1 MISIHEYQRKAIHL
15 FNLIIPFGYW
25 FIIPDQNK
33 FKIIIITFTAL
44 FILADYFRTK
54 SKLIKKLFI
63 LFFDKMLREHELK
76 GQFTGATWVMISASV
91 TILVFPKYIAII
103 SLIFMSIGDTF
114 AALIGRKFGKL
125 KIYDKS
131 FEGFLG
137 GLVAC
142 LVAAYCYDP
151 LPFYISGFG
160 ALAAML
166 FETLPLPLDDNFRI
180 PIGSAIIMTILLGVL

>member
-15 FNLIIPFGYW
+15 FNLIIPFSYW

-91 TILVFPKYIAII
+91 TILLFPKYIAII

-137 GLVAC
+137 GLIAC

>member
-15 FNLIIPFGYW
+15 FNLIIPFSYW
-25 FIIPDQNK
+25 FIIHDQNK

-91 TILVFPKYIAII
+91 TILVFSKYIAII

-137 GLVAC
+137 GLIVC

>member
-25 FIIPDQNK
+25 FLIPDQNQ

-44 FILADYFRTK
+44 FILADFFRTK
-54 SKLIKKLFI
+54 SKLIKKLFKI
-63 LFFDKMLREHELK
+63 FFDKMLREHELK

-91 TILVFPKYIAII
+91 TILFFSKNIAII

-114 AALIGRKFGKL
+114 AALIGKKYGKL

-131 FEGFLG
+131 LEGFLG
-137 GLVAC
+137 GLIVC
-142 LVAAYCYDP
+142 LVAAYYYDP
-151 LPFYISGFG
+151 LPFYISGVG
-160 ALAAML
+160 ALTAML

>member
-25 FIIPDQNK
+25 FLIPDQNQ
-33 FKIIIITFTAL
+33 FKIIIITFTTL
-44 FILADYFRTK
+44 FILADFFRTK
-54 SKLIKKLFI
+54 SKLIKKLFKI
-63 LFFDKMLREHELK
+63 FFDKMLREHELK

-91 TILVFPKYIAII
+91 TILFFSKNIAII

-114 AALIGRKFGKL
+114 AALIGKKYGKL

-131 FEGFLG
+131 LEGFLG
-137 GLVAC
+137 GLIVC
-142 LVAAYCYDP
+142 LVAAYYYDP
-151 LPFYISGFG
+151 LPFYISGVG
-160 ALAAML
+160 ALTAML

>member
-25 FIIPDQNK
+25 FIIPDQNQ
-33 FKIIIITFTAL
+33 FKIIIITFTTL
-44 FILADYFRTK
+44 FILADYFRKK
-54 SKLIKKLFI
+54 SKIIKKLFI
-63 LFFDKMLREHELK
+63 IFFNKMLREHELK

-114 AALIGRKFGKL
+114 AALIGKKFGKL

-137 GLVAC
+137 GLIAC

>member
-25 FIIPDQNK
+25 FLIPDQNQ

-44 FILADYFRTK
+44 FILADFFRTK
-54 SKLIKKLFI
+54 SKLIKKLFKI
-63 LFFDKMLREHELK
+63 FFDKMLREHELK

-91 TILVFPKYIAII
+91 TILFFSKNIAII

-114 AALIGRKFGKL
+114 AALIGKKYGKL

-131 FEGFLG
+131 LEGFLG
-137 GLVAC
+137 GLIVC
-142 LVAAYCYDP
+142 LVAAYYYDP
-151 LPFYISGFG
+151 LPFYISGVG
-160 ALAAML
+160 ALTAML

-180 PIGSAIIMTILLGVL
+180 PIGSAIVMTILLGVL

>member
-25 FIIPDQNK
+25 FIIPDQNQ

-44 FILADYFRTK
+44 FILADYFRKK
-54 SKLIKKLFI
+54 SKIIKKLFI
-63 LFFDKMLREHELK
+63 IFFNKMLREHELK

-137 GLVAC
+137 GLIAC

-180 PIGSAIIMTILLGVL
+180 PIGSAIIMTMLVGVL

>member
-25 FIIPDQNK
+25 FIIPDQNQ
-33 FKIIIITFTAL
+33 FKIIIITLTAL
-44 FILADYFRTK
+44 FILADYFRKK
-54 SKLIKKLFI
+54 SKIIKKLFI

-114 AALIGRKFGKL
+114 AALIGREFGKL

-137 GLVAC
+137 GLIAC
-142 LVAAYCYDP
+142 LVVAYCFDP

>member
-25 FIIPDQNK
+25 FIIPDQNQ
-33 FKIIIITFTAL
+33 FKIIIITFTTL
-44 FILADYFRTK
+44 FILADYFRKK
-54 SKLIKKLFI
+54 SKIIKKLFI
-63 LFFDKMLREHELK
+63 IFFNKMLREHELK

-137 GLVAC
+137 GLIAC

-166 FETLPLPLDDNFRI
+166 FEALPLPLDDNFRI

>member
-15 FNLIIPFGYW
+15 FNLIIPFSYW

-76 GQFTGATWVMISASV
+76 GQFTGATWVMISASI
-91 TILVFPKYIAII
+91 TILFFSKNIAII

-114 AALIGRKFGKL
+114 AALIGKKYGKL

-131 FEGFLG
+131 LEGFLG
-137 GLVAC
+137 GLIVC
-142 LVAAYCYDP
+142 LLAAYYYDP
-151 LPFYISGFG
+151 LPFYISGVG
-160 ALAAML
+160 ALTAML

>member
-137 GLVAC
+137 GLIVC
-142 LVAAYCYDP
+142 LVAAYYYDP
-151 LPFYISGFG
+151 LPFYISGVG
-160 ALAAML
+160 ALTAML

>member
-25 FIIPDQNK
+25 FIIPDQNQ

-44 FILADYFRTK
+44 FILADYFRKK
-54 SKLIKKLFI
+54 SKIIKKLFI
-63 LFFDKMLREHELK
+63 IFFNKMLREHELK

-131 FEGFLG
+131 IEGFLG
-137 GLVAC
+137 GLIAC

-180 PIGSAIIMTILLGVL
+180 PIGSATIMTILLGVL

>member
-15 FNLIIPFGYW
+15 FNLIIPFSYW
-25 FIIPDQNK
+25 FIIPNQNK

-63 LFFDKMLREHELK
+63 IFFDKMLREHELK

-137 GLVAC
+137 GLIAC

-160 ALAAML
+160 ALVGML

-180 PIGSAIIMTILLGVL
+180 PIGSAIIMTILLQVL

>member
-15 FNLIIPFGYW
+15 FNLIIPFSYW

-54 SKLIKKLFI
+54 SKLIKKLFKI
-63 LFFDKMLREHELK
+63 FFDKMLREHELK

-91 TILVFPKYIAII
+91 TILFFSKNIAII

-114 AALIGRKFGKL
+114 AALIGKKYGKL

-131 FEGFLG
+131 LEGFLG
-137 GLVAC
+137 GLIVC
-142 LVAAYCYDP
+142 LVAAYYYDP
-151 LPFYISGFG
+151 LPFYISGVG
-160 ALAAML
+160 ALTAML

>member
-1 MISIHEYQRKAIHL
+1 MISIHEYQRKAVHL

-25 FIIPDQNK
+25 FIIPDQNQ

-44 FILADYFRTK
+44 FILADYFRKK
-54 SKLIKKLFI
+54 SKIIKKLFI
-63 LFFDKMLREHELK
+63 IFFNKMLREHELK

-180 PIGSAIIMTILLGVL
+180 PIGSAIIMTMLVGVL

>member
-25 FIIPDQNK
+25 FLIPDQNQ

-44 FILADYFRTK
+44 FILADFFRTK
-54 SKLIKKLFI
+54 SKLIKKLFKI
-63 LFFDKMLREHELK
+63 FFDKMLREHELK

-91 TILVFPKYIAII
+91 TILFFSKNIAII

-114 AALIGRKFGKL
+114 AALIGKIYVML

-131 FEGFLG
+131 LEGFLG
-137 GLVAC
+137 GLIVC
-142 LVAAYCYDP
+142 LVAAYYYDP
-151 LPFYISGFG
+151 LPFYISGVG
-160 ALAAML
+160 ALTAML

>member
-25 FIIPDQNK
+25 FIIPDQNQ

-44 FILADYFRTK
+44 FILADYFRKK
-54 SKLIKKLFI
+54 SKIIKKLFI
-63 LFFDKMLREHELK
+63 IFFNKMLREHELK

-137 GLVAC
+137 GLIVC
-142 LVAAYCYDP
+142 LVAAYYYDP
-151 LPFYISGFG
+151 LPFYISGVG
-160 ALAAML
+160 ALTAML

>member
-15 FNLIIPFGYW
+15 FNLIIPFSYW

-131 FEGFLG
+131 FEGFIG
-137 GLVAC
+137 GLIAC
-142 LVAAYCYDP
+142 LVAAYYYDP

-180 PIGSAIIMTILLGVL
+180 PIGSAIIMTILVGVL

>member
-25 FIIPDQNK
+25 FLIPDQNQ

-54 SKLIKKLFI
+54 SKLIKKLFKI
-63 LFFDKMLREHELK
+63 FFDKMLREHELK

-91 TILVFPKYIAII
+91 TILFFSKNIAII
-103 SLIFMSIGDTF
+103 SLIFMSVGDTF
-114 AALIGRKFGKL
+114 AALIGKKYGKL

-131 FEGFLG
+131 LEGFLG
-137 GLVAC
+137 GLIVC
-142 LVAAYCYDP
+142 LVAAYYYDP
-151 LPFYISGFG
+151 LPFYISGVG
-160 ALAAML
+160 ALTAML

>member
-15 FNLIIPFGYW
+15 FNLIIPFSYW

-63 LFFDKMLREHELK
+63 IFFDKMLREHELK
-76 GQFTGATWVMISASV
+76 GRFTGATWVMISASV

-137 GLVAC
+137 GLIAC
-142 LVAAYCYDP
+142 LVAAYYYDP
-151 LPFYISGFG
+151 LPFYISGVG
-160 ALAAML
+160 ALTAML

>member
-15 FNLIIPFGYW
+15 FNLIIPFSYW

-63 LFFDKMLREHELK
+63 IFFDKMLREHELK

-137 GLVAC
+137 GLIAC

-180 PIGSAIIMTILLGVL
+180 PIGSAIIMTMLVGVL

>member
-25 FIIPDQNK
+25 FIIPDQNQ

-44 FILADYFRTK
+44 FILADYFRKK
-54 SKLIKKLFI
+54 SKIIKKLFI
-63 LFFDKMLREHELK
+63 IFFNKMLREHELK

-91 TILVFPKYIAII
+91 TILLFPKYIAII

-137 GLVAC
+137 GLIAC

>member
-15 FNLIIPFGYW
+15 FNLIIPFIYW

-63 LFFDKMLREHELK
+63 IFFDKMLREHELK

-137 GLVAC
+137 GLIVC
-142 LVAAYCYDP
+142 LVAAYYYDP
-151 LPFYISGFG
+151 LPFYISGVG
-160 ALAAML
+160 ALTAML

>member
-25 FIIPDQNK
+25 FIIPDQNQ

-44 FILADYFRTK
+44 FILADYFRKK
-54 SKLIKKLFI
+54 SKIIKKLFI
-63 LFFDKMLREHELK
+63 IFFNKMLREHELK

-137 GLVAC
+137 GLIAC

>member
-15 FNLIIPFGYW
+15 FNLIIPFSYW

-91 TILVFPKYIAII
+91 TILVFSKYIAII

>member
-1 MISIHEYQRKAIHL
+1 MISIHEYQRKVIHL

-63 LFFDKMLREHELK
+63 IFFDKMLREHELK

-91 TILVFPKYIAII
+91 TILFFPKYIAII

-131 FEGFLG
+131 LEGFLG
-137 GLVAC
+137 GLILC
-142 LVAAYCYDP
+142 LIAAYYYDP

-160 ALAAML
+160 ALVAML
-166 FETLPLPLDDNFRI
+166 FETLPLPFDDNFRI
-180 PIGSAIIMTILLGVL
+180 PIGSAIIMTILVGVL

>member
-25 FIIPDQNK
+25 FLIPDQNQ
-33 FKIIIITFTAL
+33 FKIIIITFTIL
-44 FILADYFRTK
+44 FILADFFRTK
-54 SKLIKKLFI
+54 SKLIKKLFKI
-63 LFFDKMLREHELK
+63 FFDKMLREHELK

-91 TILVFPKYIAII
+91 TILFFSKNIAII

-114 AALIGRKFGKL
+114 AALIGKKYGKL

-131 FEGFLG
+131 LEGFLG
-137 GLVAC
+137 GLIVC
-142 LVAAYCYDP
+142 LVAAYYYDP
-151 LPFYISGFG
+151 LPFYISGVG
-160 ALAAML
+160 ALTAML

>member
-25 FIIPDQNK
+25 FLIPDQNQ
-33 FKIIIITFTAL
+33 FKIIIITFTIL
-44 FILADYFRTK
+44 FILADFFRTK
-54 SKLIKKLFI
+54 SKLIKKLFKI
-63 LFFDKMLREHELK
+63 FFDKMLREHELK

-91 TILVFPKYIAII
+91 TILFFSKNIAII

-114 AALIGRKFGKL
+114 AALIGKKYGKL

-137 GLVAC
+137 GLIVC
-142 LVAAYCYDP
+142 LVAAYYYDP
-151 LPFYISGFG
+151 LPFYISGVG
-160 ALAAML
+160 ALTAML

>member
-25 FIIPDQNK
+25 FIIPDQNQ

-44 FILADYFRTK
+44 FILADYFRKK
-54 SKLIKKLFI
+54 SKIIKKLFI
-63 LFFDKMLREHELK
+63 IFFNKMLREHELK

-137 GLVAC
+137 GLIAG

>member
-1 MISIHEYQRKAIHL
+1 MISINEYQRKAIHL
-15 FNLIIPFGYW
+15 FNLIIPFSYW
-25 FIIPDQNK
+25 FIIPDQNQ

-91 TILVFPKYIAII
+91 TILVFSKYIAII

-114 AALIGRKFGKL
+114 AALIGRKYGKL

-137 GLVAC
+137 GLIVC
-142 LVAAYCYDP
+142 LVAAYFYDP
-151 LPFYISGFG
+151 LPFYISSFG

-166 FETLPLPLDDNFRI
+166 LETLPLPFDDNFRI
-180 PIGSAIIMTILLGVL
+180 PIGSAIIMTILVGVL

>member
-25 FIIPDQNK
+25 FLIPDQNQ

-44 FILADYFRTK
+44 FILADFFRTK
-54 SKLIKKLFI
+54 SKLIKKLFKI
-63 LFFDKMLREHELK
+63 FFDKMLREHELK

-91 TILVFPKYIAII
+91 TILFFSKNIAII

-114 AALIGRKFGKL
+114 AALIGKKYGKL

-131 FEGFLG
+131 LEGFLG
-137 GLVAC
+137 GLIVC
-142 LVAAYCYDP
+142 LVVAYYYDP
-151 LPFYISGFG
+151 LPYYITGFG

>member
-25 FIIPDQNK
+25 FIIPDQNQ

-44 FILADYFRTK
+44 FILADYFRKK
-54 SKLIKKLFI
+54 SKIIKKLFI
-63 LFFDKMLREHELK
+63 IFFNKMLREHELK

-137 GLVAC
+137 GLIAC

-180 PIGSAIIMTILLGVL
+180 PIGSAIIMTILLGAL

>member
-15 FNLIIPFGYW
+15 FNLIIPFSYW
-25 FIIPDQNK
+25 FINPDQNK

-63 LFFDKMLREHELK
+63 IFFDKMLREHELK

-137 GLVAC
+137 GLIVC
-142 LVAAYCYDP
+142 LVAAYYYDR
-151 LPFYISGFG
+151 LPFYI
-160 ALAAML
+160 
-166 FETLPLPLDDNFRI
+166 
-180 PIGSAIIMTILLGVL
+180 

>member
-25 FIIPDQNK
+25 FLIPDQNQ

-44 FILADYFRTK
+44 FILADFFRTK
-54 SKLIKKLFI
+54 SKLIKKLFKI
-63 LFFDKMLREHELK
+63 FFDKMLREHELK

-91 TILVFPKYIAII
+91 TILFFSKNIAII

-114 AALIGRKFGKL
+114 AALIGKKYGKL

-131 FEGFLG
+131 LEGFLG
-137 GLVAC
+137 GLIVC
-142 LVAAYCYDP
+142 LLAAYYYDP
-151 LPFYISGFG
+151 LPFYISGVG
-160 ALAAML
+160 ALTAML

>member
-25 FIIPDQNK
+25 FLIPDQNQ
-33 FKIIIITFTAL
+33 FKIIIITFTTL
-44 FILADYFRTK
+44 FILADFFRTK
-54 SKLIKKLFI
+54 SKLIKKLFKT
-63 LFFDKMLREHELK
+63 FFDKMLREHELK

-91 TILVFPKYIAII
+91 TILFFSKNIAII

-114 AALIGRKFGKL
+114 AALIGKKYGKL

-131 FEGFLG
+131 LEGFLG
-137 GLVAC
+137 GLIVC
-142 LVAAYCYDP
+142 LVAAYYYDP
-151 LPFYISGFG
+151 LPFYISGVG
-160 ALAAML
+160 ALTAML

>member
-25 FIIPDQNK
+25 FLIPDQNQ
-33 FKIIIITFTAL
+33 FKIIIITFTTL
-44 FILADYFRTK
+44 FILADFFRTK
-54 SKLIKKLFI
+54 SKLIKKLFKM
-63 LFFDKMLREHELK
+63 FFDKMLREHELK

-91 TILVFPKYIAII
+91 TILFFSKNIAII

-114 AALIGRKFGKL
+114 AALIGKKYGKL

-131 FEGFLG
+131 LEGFLG
-137 GLVAC
+137 GLIVC
-142 LVAAYCYDP
+142 LVAAYYYDP
-151 LPFYISGFG
+151 LPFYISGVG
-160 ALAAML
+160 ALTAML

>member
-25 FIIPDQNK
+25 FIIPDQNQ

-44 FILADYFRTK
+44 FILADYFRKK
-54 SKLIKKLFI
+54 SKIIKKLFI
-63 LFFDKMLREHELK
+63 IFFNKMLREHELK

-137 GLVAC
+137 GLIAC
-142 LVAAYCYDP
+142 LVAAYCYEP